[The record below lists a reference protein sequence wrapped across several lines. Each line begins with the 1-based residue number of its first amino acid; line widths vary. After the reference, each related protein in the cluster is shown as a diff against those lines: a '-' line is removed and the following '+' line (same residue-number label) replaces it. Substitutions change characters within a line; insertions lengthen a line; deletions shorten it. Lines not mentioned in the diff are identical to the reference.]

1 MKMTMTNAE
10 AIQHLNGLRELE
22 RLNNPVPAVAGYRI
36 VQNIHALI
44 AALAPYNEVREKTVR
59 KYAKDGKSVNRDT
72 DPEAFSACTKELHEI
87 EQLTISVEVNTV
99 PLNMFA
105 EGKFPISAIFALSFM
120 VGESTAKEV

>member
-1 MKMTMTNAE
+1 MKMTMTNME
-10 AIQHLNGLRELE
+10 AIQRLNGLRELE

-36 VQNIHALI
+36 VQNIHALTT
-44 AALAPYNEVREKTVR
+44 ALAPYNEVRERTIK
-59 KYAKDGKSVNRDT
+59 KYAKDGQTVSRDT